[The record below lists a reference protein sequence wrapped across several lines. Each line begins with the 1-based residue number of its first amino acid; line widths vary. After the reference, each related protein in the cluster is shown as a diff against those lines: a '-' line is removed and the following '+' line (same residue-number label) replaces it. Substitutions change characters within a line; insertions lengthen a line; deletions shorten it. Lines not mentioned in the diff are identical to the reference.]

1 MKVELIKELIAT
13 RGIHYQCDVAKEEC
27 SELIKEVCKMTRG
40 KGNIQNLAEEM
51 ADVAICIEQLQIMFG
66 ITDEMLYG
74 WKRRKEKRTE
84 ERLIEY
90 KEFNEMCRRL
100 DESAKFVN
108 GDDWSD

>member
-1 MKVELIKELIAT
+1 MKVELIKDLIAT

-74 WKRRKEKRTE
+74 WKQRKEKRTE
-84 ERLIEY
+84 ERLEEFK
-90 KEFNEMCRRL
+90 KENEWFFDLRRK
-100 DESAKFVN
+100 SKMVT

>member
-1 MKVELIKELIAT
+1 MKVELIKDLIAT

-90 KEFNEMCRRL
+90 KESNEMWQRL
-100 DESAKFVN
+100 NESAKFVN